1 MRPVE
6 AKIQYIPPLA
16 VYGFNIRYPFTRQG
30 KNTHHLYISQ
40 KLSQQRL
47 TWHKT
52 VHIIVWM
59 ERKFQVL
66 RKVKVEP
73 KGSVIEITAV
83 SKSSLVRITTE
94 TDSVIN
100 QYIDI
105 MPVVM
110 INIQNSNML
119 ISLFPHLA
127 M

>member
-1 MRPVE
+1 M
-6 AKIQYIPPLA
+6 
-16 VYGFNIRYPFTRQG
+16 
-30 KNTHHLYISQ
+30 
-40 KLSQQRL
+40 

-52 VHIIVWM
+52 VHNIVWM